1 MATAARRQPLQRL
14 EQRAIPPIA
23 INPSCFPPGLSHIY
37 MMWIERVSNWEDV
50 ARLAPEWNRLA
61 RGIPFLTWEW
71 LGAWWRH
78 YGAGGPEARASEL
91 LVAAVYDATAP
102 GASDELIALAPWY
115 VERKAP
121 RGAIVRFLGSGDVCS
136 DYLTVLSAAGRE
148 PEVAAALAGWL
159 IALRKENAGGS
170 PLAWD
175 RLEFGGI
182 ADDDETMGRLLEQ
195 LSLRGAIVDRRQA
208 EHCWR
213 VELPSRWEEYL
224 AGLSKS
230 HRKQLRRFQRR
241 LFASGRAVLRT
252 AATEREFRQAF
263 EILVDLH
270 RRRRESLGDRGCF
283 HSGRFTEF
291 HREVAWRFFE
301 RGLLRLSWLELDS
314 RPVACEYQLL
324 GGNTVYAYQSGID
337 PAALEEEPGRLAT
350 MATLR
355 AAIESGCGVYD
366 LLRGDEA
373 YKAHWRA
380 RPYPCSDIRVLPGRG
395 ADWLRHGVWVARENL
410 RSWVKAPWPWTSALG
425 SADMIAPVG
434 AVSADE

>member
-1 MATAARRQPLQRL
+1 MRIKRL
-14 EQRAIPPIA
+14 
-23 INPSCFPPGLSHIY
+23 
-37 MMWIERVSNWEDV
+37 SNWEEL
-50 ARLAPEWNRLA
+50 AELAPEWNRLA
-61 RGIPFLTWEW
+61 RGIPFRSWEW

-78 YGAGGPEARASEL
+78 YGPGAAADPREL
-91 LVAAVYDATAP
+91 LVAAVYDSSS
-102 GASDELIALAPWY
+102 GELIGLAPWY
-115 VERKAP
+115 AERNAV

-148 PEVAAALAGWL
+148 GEVAAALAEWL
-159 IALRKENAGGS
+159 VALRKEDAAADGR
-170 PLAWD
+170 PLDWD

-182 ADDDETMGRLLEQ
+182 ADDDEAMGPLLEQ
-195 LSLRGAIVDRRQA
+195 LALRGAIVDRRRT

-213 VELPSRWEEYL
+213 VELPQSWEEYL

-252 AATEREFRQAF
+252 AATEEEFRQAF
-263 EILVDLH
+263 EILIDLH

-283 HSGRFTEF
+283 HCRRFTEF
-291 HREVAWRFFE
+291 HREVAWRFFKL
-301 RGLLRLSWLELDS
+301 GLLRLSWLELDS

-324 GGNTVYAYQSGID
+324 GGKTVYAYQSGID

-350 MATLR
+350 MASLR
-355 AAIESGCGVYD
+355 AAIESGLRVYD

-380 RPYPCSDIRVLPGRG
+380 RPRPCSDIRVLPGRG
-395 ADWLRHGVWVARENL
+395 ADWVRHGVWVARENI
-410 RSWVKAPWPWTSALG
+410 RSWVKAPWPWTAAVG
-425 SADMIAPVG
+425 SADMIAPSG
-434 AVSADE
+434 AARTDE